1 MTPGVSESE
10 TNPSTAI
17 SRTLVRIRNL
27 LFVVSAGL
35 ALATSPFGLDVV
47 VGSLIGST
55 VVVLNVLGSAWPI
68 RQLLL
73 HQRIHPML
81 VLFQLLKLGLS
92 GVVLYVAI
100 LHFEVSATGLLIGL
114 SNIILAVMA
123 YSVIN
128 SMKRASA
135 PNLEENSE

>member
-1 MTPGVSESE
+1 MTRGVSETE

-114 SNIILAVMA
+114 SNIILTSLLYTVL
-123 YSVIN
+123 N
-128 SMKRASA
+128 SRS
-135 PNLEENSE
+135 PGNESPPTNT

>member
-1 MTPGVSESE
+1 MTPGVSETE

-92 GVVLYVAI
+92 GVVLYLAI
-100 LHFEVSATGLLIGL
+100 LYFEVSATGLLIGL
-114 SNIILAVMA
+114 SNIILTSLLYTVL
-123 YSVIN
+123 N
-128 SMKRASA
+128 SGS
-135 PNLEENSE
+135 PGNESPPTNT

>member
-1 MTPGVSESE
+1 MTRGVSETE

-92 GVVLYVAI
+92 GVVLYLAI

-114 SNIILAVMA
+114 SNIILTSLLYTVL
-123 YSVIN
+123 N
-128 SMKRASA
+128 SRS
-135 PNLEENSE
+135 PGNESPPTNT

>member
-1 MTPGVSESE
+1 
-10 TNPSTAI
+10 
-17 SRTLVRIRNL
+17 
-27 LFVVSAGL
+27 
-35 ALATSPFGLDVV
+35 VV

-92 GVVLYVAI
+92 GVVLYLAI

-114 SNIILAVMA
+114 SNIILTSLLYTVL
-123 YSVIN
+123 N
-128 SMKRASA
+128 SRS
-135 PNLEENSE
+135 PGNESPPTNT

>member
-1 MTPGVSESE
+1 MTPGVPETE

-55 VVVLNVLGSAWPI
+55 VLVLNVLGSAWPI

-92 GVVLYVAI
+92 GVVLYLAI

-114 SNIILAVMA
+114 SNIILTSLLYTVL
-123 YSVIN
+123 N
-128 SMKRASA
+128 SRS
-135 PNLEENSE
+135 PGNESPPTNT

>member
-1 MTPGVSESE
+1 MTRGVSETE

-35 ALATSPFGLDVV
+35 ALATSPFGLDLV

-92 GVVLYVAI
+92 GVVLYLAI

-114 SNIILAVMA
+114 SNIILTSLLYTVL
-123 YSVIN
+123 N
-128 SMKRASA
+128 SRS
-135 PNLEENSE
+135 PGNESPPTNT

>member
-1 MTPGVSESE
+1 MPPGVSETE

-92 GVVLYVAI
+92 GVVLYLAI

-114 SNIILAVMA
+114 SNIILTSLLYTVL
-123 YSVIN
+123 N
-128 SMKRASA
+128 SRS
-135 PNLEENSE
+135 PGNESPPTNT

>member
-1 MTPGVSESE
+1 MTPGVSETE

-17 SRTLVRIRNL
+17 SQTLVRIRNL

-92 GVVLYVAI
+92 GVVLYLAI

-114 SNIILAVMA
+114 SNIILTSLLYTVL
-123 YSVIN
+123 N
-128 SMKRASA
+128 SGS
-135 PNLEENSE
+135 PGNESPPTNT

>member
-1 MTPGVSESE
+1 MTPDVSETE

-17 SRTLVRIRNL
+17 SRTLVRIRKL

-47 VGSLIGST
+47 VCSLIGST

-81 VLFQLLKLGLS
+81 VLFQLLKFGLS
-92 GVVLYVAI
+92 GVVLYLAI

-114 SNIILAVMA
+114 SNIILTSLLYTVL
-123 YSVIN
+123 N
-128 SMKRASA
+128 SRS
-135 PNLEENSE
+135 PGNESPPTNT

>member
-1 MTPGVSESE
+1 MIPGVSETE

-92 GVVLYVAI
+92 GVVLYLAI

-114 SNIILAVMA
+114 SNIILTSLLYTVL
-123 YSVIN
+123 N
-128 SMKRASA
+128 SRS
-135 PNLEENSE
+135 PGNESPPTNT

>member
-1 MTPGVSESE
+1 MTPGVSETE

-92 GVVLYVAI
+92 GVVLYLAI
-100 LHFEVSATGLLIGL
+100 LHFEVSATGLLIGI
-114 SNIILAVMA
+114 SNIILTSLLYTVL
-123 YSVIN
+123 N
-128 SMKRASA
+128 SRS
-135 PNLEENSE
+135 PGNESPPTNT

>member
-1 MTPGVSESE
+1 MTPGVSETE

-35 ALATSPFGLDVV
+35 ALATSPFGLDLV

-55 VVVLNVLGSAWPI
+55 GVVLNVLGSAWPI

-92 GVVLYVAI
+92 GVVLYLAI

-114 SNIILAVMA
+114 SNIILTSLLYTVL
-123 YSVIN
+123 N
-128 SMKRASA
+128 SRS
-135 PNLEENSE
+135 PGNESPPTNT

>member
-1 MTPGVSESE
+1 MPPGVSETE

-92 GVVLYVAI
+92 GVVLYLAI

-114 SNIILAVMA
+114 SNIILTSLLYTVL
-123 YSVIN
+123 N
-128 SMKRASA
+128 SGS
-135 PNLEENSE
+135 PGNESPPTNT

>member
-1 MTPGVSESE
+1 MTPDVSETE

-92 GVVLYVAI
+92 GVVLYLAI
-100 LHFEVSATGLLIGL
+100 LYFEVSATGLLIGL
-114 SNIILAVMA
+114 SNIILTSLLYTVL
-123 YSVIN
+123 N
-128 SMKRASA
+128 SGS
-135 PNLEENSE
+135 PGNESPPTNT

>member
-1 MTPGVSESE
+1 MTRGVSETE

-47 VGSLIGST
+47 VGALIGST

-92 GVVLYVAI
+92 GVVLYLAI
-100 LHFEVSATGLLIGL
+100 LHFEVPATGLLIGL
-114 SNIILAVMA
+114 SNIILTSLLYTVL
-123 YSVIN
+123 N
-128 SMKRASA
+128 SRS
-135 PNLEENSE
+135 PGNESPPTNT